1 MRRNRRRLIDRL
13 RDIVPHIMG
22 KEKED
27 TTASDLDWKL
37 SGESVNVASYANG
50 RSPGLAA
57 WRYAGAGGSKKGS
70 TSRLTDG
77 LLDEWGSFRSLS
89 TQLDA
94 ARPTSFGMPCQH

>member
-1 MRRNRRRLIDRL
+1 
-13 RDIVPHIMG
+13 MG

-27 TTASDLDWKL
+27 TATSDLDWKL
-37 SGESVNVASYANG
+37 TGESVNVVPGAAQDGPCRYKATTLAMH

-70 TSRLTDG
+70 SSRLTDG

-89 TQLDA
+89 TLPLDA
-94 ARPTSFGMPCQH
+94 ARPTSFGMP